1 MSKIIRQITF
11 GYILKRATNIENEI
25 APAADF
31 AGIPPL
37 LPAKSSG
44 HFKIEIPLVYFHKSM

>member
-1 MSKIIRQITF
+1 
-11 GYILKRATNIENEI
+11 LKRATNIENEI

-44 HFKIEIPLVYFHKSM
+44 HFKIEIPLVYFLCNLDIPSLKHCKKK